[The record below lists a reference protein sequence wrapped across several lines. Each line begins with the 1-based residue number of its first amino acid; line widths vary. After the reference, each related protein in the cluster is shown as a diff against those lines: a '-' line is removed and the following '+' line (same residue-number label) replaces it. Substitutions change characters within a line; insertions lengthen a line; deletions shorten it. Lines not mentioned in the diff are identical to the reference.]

1 MELPRITDTAAR
13 QAIDSTRTFKE
24 YIRVRH
30 ALDAL
35 GGSMFWKSVD
45 GYEYLVQ
52 RSGHK
57 QHYLGPRSPETEKKY
72 EEHGP
77 LKKGLKARAK
87 SLQEMV
93 ATYQRMNKAV
103 HAGSVPNSIIN
114 VLLQLEA
121 IGVGTRSMV
130 LGVSAV
136 YAYAQPSGIR
146 IDAIQASAPHTQL
159 AESAVEQFSL
169 LIEEPSTP
177 STWKTTF
184 SRIKTALKGVDIEEM
199 ASVPRA
205 KTHVLKFVFRSG
217 TEAPKRQSSDKG
229 VQGQIPR
236 SASTKGNAAWIA
248 AIKDTPRYE
257 QVVIGTSGK
266 MALMRTV
273 DPQVF
278 SVMCKRAQQTPED
291 MSGLPPIPRFYA
303 DLVDTLLDEFLVK
316 SKVDASMCDSIAQR
330 LCSLDPQVEQVFVVP
345 PGVDFVVHHL

>member
-1 MELPRITDTAAR
+1 MELHRITDTAAR
-13 QAIDSTRTFKE
+13 QAIDSTKTFKE
-24 YIRVRH
+24 YIRVRQ

-52 RSGHK
+52 RAGRK

-72 EEHGP
+72 AEHGS
-77 LKKGLKARAK
+77 LKKSLKERAT

-93 ATYQRMNKAV
+93 ATYQRMNRAV
-103 HAGSVPNSIIN
+103 HAGSVPSAIIH
-114 VLLQLEA
+114 VLLKLED
-121 IGVGTRSMV
+121 IGIGTRSMV
-130 LGVSAV
+130 LGASAV
-136 YAYAQPSGIR
+136 YAYAQPLGIR
-146 IDAIQASAPHTQL
+146 IDAIQTSAQHKRL
-159 AESAVEQFSL
+159 AESAIEQFSL

-199 ASVPRA
+199 ASAPRA

-217 TEAPKRQSSDKG
+217 KETPNRKSSDKG

-236 SASTKGNAAWIA
+236 SASTKGNAAWVA
-248 AIKDTPRYE
+248 AIKDTPKYE

-278 SVMCKRAQQTPED
+278 SVMCKRAQQVPED
-291 MSGLPPIPRFYA
+291 MSDLPTIPRYCA
-303 DLVDTLLDEFLVK
+303 DLVDMLLDEFLVK

-330 LCSLDPQVEQVFVVP
+330 LCSLDPRVEQV
-345 PGVDFVVHHL
+345 LLSSQE